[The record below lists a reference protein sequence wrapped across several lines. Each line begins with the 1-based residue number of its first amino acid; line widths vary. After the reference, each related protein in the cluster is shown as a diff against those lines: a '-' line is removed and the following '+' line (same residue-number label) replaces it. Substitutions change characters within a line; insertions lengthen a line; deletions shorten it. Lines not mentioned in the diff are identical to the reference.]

1 MEIGLGALERWKIL
15 CTCVE
20 TLKVWLL
27 LPKTVSN
34 TLFYLALHLEDCS
47 WLSFL
52 CYRFRWNRW
61 YSPHSLHMRNSCWH
75 SCFHLSEIFQLY
87 TISDLAKHGFWKL
100 YSLCLGSSLQRFLI
114 GVKSPS
120 LPCSLCQSCCSM
132 NRCACPWTLLGHKGW
147 AGFSP
152 WACKASPVSASA
164 LPLGAH
170 SMFSWLAALF
180 SWGFISP

>member
-1 MEIGLGALERWKIL
+1 MRPLKSGSSCQKVGLIHYF
-15 CTCVE
+15 
-20 TLKVWLL
+20 VWLSIW
-27 LPKTVSN
+27 KT
-34 TLFYLALHLEDCS
+34 ALGY
-47 WLSFL
+47 LSFGTTSDGIDDIL
-52 CYRFRWNRW
+52 
-61 YSPHSLHMRNSCWH
+61 STHSLHMRNSCWH

-147 AGFSP
+147 AVFIPWELP

-170 SMFSWLAALF
+170 GSALLTRCLVQLR
-180 SWGFISP
+180 IH